1 MPGLINNAVVF
12 INFLLI
18 ICCFQ
23 LEPDT
28 DRCAFL
34 TVPEEWKI
42 VDDIMQQAE
51 NGIHEEGTYTVKS
64 CSSLITYCMIQEF
77 LWP

>member
-1 MPGLINNAVVF
+1 MGARSYRQRCTCKL
-12 INFLLI
+12 FLLTFFSI

-28 DRCAFL
+28 DRCGFL

-42 VDDIMQQAE
+42 VDNIMQQVE
-51 NGIHEEGTYTVKS
+51 KGTHEEGTYTVKS
-64 CSSLITYCMIQEF
+64 CSNLITYCIV
-77 LWP
+77 